1 VVGAEAAFTSSAIS
15 GSTTVPAL
23 AAGTQERA
31 TSNPQWLVTA
41 TGRAGYAAS
50 TLLIYVK
57 GGAAWMHAEYTQETL
72 VPPSAV
78 VFATSKLNATR
89 TGFVAGAG
97 LEYGMTE
104 NFSAKA
110 EYDFYDF
117 GTANY
122 TFNVGGV
129 VMPVSIKSDIHVF
142 TVGLNYRWNWVG
154 GWHW

>member
-1 VVGAEAAFTSSAIS
+1 MPNTRRTF
-15 GSTTVPAL
+15 
-23 AAGTQERA
+23 
-31 TSNPQWLVTA
+31 W
-41 TGRAGYAAS
+41 
-50 TLLIYVK
+50 
-57 GGAAWMHAEYTQETL
+57 
-72 VPPSAV
+72 PPPVAQ

-122 TFNVGGV
+122 TFNVANPGSVPPGAGV
-129 VMPVSIKSDIHVF
+129 VMPVSIKSQIHTF
-142 TVGLNYRWNWVG
+142 MVGLNYRWNWSG
-154 GWHW
+154 GWH